1 MMYDTIELVIEG
13 PVATLALSRPDKMNA
28 LSDQLLLEMQDALD
42 VIENNQQIRAAVI
55 TGRGKAFCAGFDL
68 SPREHP
74 LVTVQDWREHVKLGN
89 DTWWKIW
96 KSRVPYIAAVNGY
109 ALGGGCDLTMVCD
122 YTLAADTASFGEPE
136 IQFQS
141 APPFNITPW
150 ILGMKKT
157 KEFLLFGDRVD
168 AVEGERLGLVNR
180 IVPLAELA
188 GQATQTA
195 LRIARLPPPAVQLN
209 KLGINRNYELRGFA
223 STIEYGSEIFTQVL
237 MSTSGEA
244 DEFFERM
251 NRDGLKAAFK
261 WRDAR
266 FSTVD
271 STANPTSL

>member
-1 MMYDTIELVIEG
+1 MTYETIELSING
-13 PVATLALSRPDKMNA
+13 PVAILALSRPDKMNA
-28 LSDQLLLEMQDALD
+28 LSDQLLTEMQHALD
-42 VIENNQQIRAAVI
+42 VIESSQEIRAAII

-74 LVTVQDWREHVKLGN
+74 LVTVQDWRDHVKLGN

-141 APPFNITPW
+141 APPYNITPW

-168 AVEGERLGLVNR
+168 AREGERIGLVNR
-180 IVPLAELA
+180 TVPLAELA
-188 GQATQTA
+188 DEALQTA
-195 LRIARLPPPAVQLN
+195 LRIARLPPPAVHLN
-209 KLGINRNYELRGFA
+209 KLGINRSYELRGFA
-223 STIEYGSEIFTQVL
+223 PTIEYGSEIFTQVL
-237 MSTSGEA
+237 MSKSDEA
-244 DEFFERM
+244 EEFFERV

-266 FSTVD
+266 FSAGD
-271 STANPTSL
+271 STTPSTSL